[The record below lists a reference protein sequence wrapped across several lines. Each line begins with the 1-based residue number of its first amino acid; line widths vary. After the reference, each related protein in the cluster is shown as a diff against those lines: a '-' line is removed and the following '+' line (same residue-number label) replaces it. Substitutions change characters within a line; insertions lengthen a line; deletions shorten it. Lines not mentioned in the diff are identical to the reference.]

1 MVTDNAAPEV
11 TPEDAVYDLDA
22 DLTGNV
28 VLALAEGR
36 DGRVRELVQPLH
48 YADVADLL
56 ERLSPDQ
63 RTALH
68 DIIGDDFEAGI
79 LSELDDTV
87 RGEIIE
93 NMDPDDLAAAV
104 ADLDSDDAFSIVE
117 DLEAEEQQQVLDAI
131 PGADRALIEEGLAY
145 PDDSAGR
152 LMQRE
157 LVNVPTHWTVGR
169 TIDFMRGDSDGLPD
183 VFYDI
188 FVIDPRHRPVGSIP
202 LSRLLRT
209 KRPILVADIMDTE
222 MKLIQ
227 VATDQED
234 VAFLFRQR
242 DLVSAPVVDDGG
254 RLVGA
259 ITVDDV
265 VDVIVE
271 EHKEDI
277 MYLGGVP
284 VDDLY
289 SAAVDT
295 TRSRFSWLLVNLAT
309 AILASATIGLFK
321 ASIEQMVALA
331 VLMPI
336 VASMG
341 GNAGTQT
348 MTVAVRA
355 LATKELTS
363 TNALRVIGKELIV
376 GGINGIVF
384 AVITGAIAWAWFS
397 NPTLALVIAMAMVV
411 NMVVAGLA
419 GTTIPIILDRAGKD
433 PAIASGVCL
442 TTLTDVIGFFTFLG
456 LAAWLLL

>member
-1 MVTDNAAPEV
+1 MVTDPAAPEI

-22 DLTGNV
+22 DLTEGI

-36 DGRVRELVQPLH
+36 AEHVRDLIQPLH

-56 ERLSPDQ
+56 ERLSPEE
-63 RTALH
+63 RTALL
-68 DIIGDDFEAGI
+68 DIIGDDFEADI

-87 RGEIIE
+87 RDEIID
-93 NMDPDDLAAAV
+93 NMDPEDLAAAV
-104 ADLDSDDAFSIVE
+104 AGLESDDAFRIIE

-131 PGADRALIEEGLAY
+131 PLADRALIEEGLAY

-157 LVNVPTHWTVGR
+157 MVTVPTHWTVGR
-169 TIDFMRGDSDGLPD
+169 TIDFMRDDTDGLPEI
-183 VFYDI
+183 FYDI
-188 FVIDPRHRPVGSIP
+188 FVVDPRHRPVGFIP

-209 KRPILVADIMDTE
+209 KRPVGIADIMETE
-222 MKLIQ
+222 MKLIP
-227 VATDQED
+227 VDTDQED

-254 RLVGA
+254 RLLGA

-265 VDVIVE
+265 VDVIHK
-271 EHKEDI
+271 EHKEDL
-277 MYLGGVP
+277 MLLGGVP
-284 VDDLY
+284 ADDLY

-295 TRSRFSWLLVNLAT
+295 TRSRFSWLLVNLLT
-309 AILASATIGLFK
+309 AFLASLTIALFEAT
-321 ASIEQMVALA
+321 IEQMVALA

-341 GNAGTQT
+341 GNAGTQA
-348 MTVAVRA
+348 MTVAVRS
-355 LATKELTS
+355 LATKRITS
-363 TNALRVIGKELIV
+363 TNALRVIGKEFIV
-376 GGINGIVF
+376 GGINGILF

-397 NPTLALVIAMAMVV
+397 NPTLALVIAMAMIV

-419 GTTIPIILDRAGKD
+419 GTAIPIILERSGLD

>member
-1 MVTDNAAPEV
+1 MVTDPAAPEDA
-11 TPEDAVYDLDA
+11 PEEAVYDLDA
-22 DLTGNV
+22 DLAGGV
-28 VLALAEGR
+28 VRALAEGR
-36 DGRVRELVQPLH
+36 AGRARDLIQPLH

-56 ERLSPDQ
+56 ERLSPDE
-63 RTALH
+63 RTALL
-68 DIIGDDFEAGI
+68 DVIADDFDADV

-87 RGEIIE
+87 RDEIIDH
-93 NMDPDDLAAAV
+93 MGPDDLATAV
-104 ADLDSDDAFSIVE
+104 AGLESDDAFHII
-117 DLEAEEQQQVLDAI
+117 EELDGEERRRVLDAI
-131 PGADRALIEEGLAY
+131 PGAERALIEEGLAY

-157 LVNVPTHWTVGR
+157 LVSVPAYWTVGR
-169 TIDFMRGDSDGLPD
+169 TIDFMRADSESLPE

-188 FVIDPRHRPVGSIP
+188 FVVDPRHRPVGSIP

-209 KRPILVADIMDTE
+209 KRPIGVTDIMETE
-222 MKLIQ
+222 MKLIP

-242 DLVSAPVVDDGG
+242 DLVSAPVVDEGG

-265 VDVIVE
+265 VDVIHE
-271 EHKEDI
+271 EHEEDI
-277 MYLGGVP
+277 MHLGGVP

-295 TRSRFSWLLVNLAT
+295 MRSRFPWLLVNLAT
-309 AILASATIGLFK
+309 AILASVTIGLFE
-321 ASIEQMVALA
+321 ATIEQMVALA

-376 GGINGIVF
+376 GGFNGIIF
-384 AVITGAIAWAWFS
+384 AVITGLVVWLWFAD
-397 NPTLALVIAMAMVV
+397 PTLAVVLAMAMIV

-419 GTTIPIILDRAGKD
+419 GTTIPIVLERAGKD
-433 PAIASGVCL
+433 PAIASGVFL
-442 TTLTDVIGFFTFLG
+442 TTMTDVIGFFTFLG